1 MTKTVYKKSLKDGAN
16 IVALDKEV
24 ADYHLD
30 GLSILLDP
38 SGQDTGCS
46 CRGRSSEDEVQVV

>member
-1 MTKTVYKKSLKDGAN
+1 MYKKALKDGAN
-16 IVALDKEV
+16 IVALDKKV

-30 GLSILLDP
+30 GSSILLDP

-46 CRGRSSEDEVQVV
+46 CWRHCSEDEVQVV

>member
-1 MTKTVYKKSLKDGAN
+1 MYKKSLKDGAN

-30 GLSILLDP
+30 GSSILLDP

-46 CRGRSSEDEVQVV
+46 CRGRSSEDEGQVV